1 MSQTRRKREHRE
13 KAKGRTKK
21 GESRKMKV
29 EKKSEMRF
37 PYSEK
42 VLEHFRNPHNVG
54 KIEDPD
60 GKGLEGSPACGDMVA
75 VYIKV
80 EPETKVIE
88 DIKFESY
95 GCASNIATGSVI
107 TDLAR
112 GKTLDEAKKITW
124 KQASE
129 ELGGLPPIK
138 AHCSVLAV
146 EGLRAAIRDYE
157 EKHGLVTE
165 KEPTTEEVVQQRL
178 KHVMNPL
185 TGLDIIRTN
194 LILKTSVEAGVV
206 RVVVDLPADHQFA
219 PSIKEDIMEKLG
231 ALWDVE
237 KVDVVFTA

>member
-1 MSQTRRKREHRE
+1 
-13 KAKGRTKK
+13 
-21 GESRKMKV
+21 MKV

-54 KIEDPD
+54 KIENPD

-107 TDLAR
+107 TDMAK
-112 GKTLDEAKKITW
+112 GKNLEEAKKITW

-165 KEPTTEEVVQQRL
+165 KEPTTVEIVQQRL

-185 TGLDIIRTN
+185 TGLDVVRTN

-219 PSIKEDIMEKLG
+219 PAIKEDIIEKLG

-237 KVDVVFTA
+237 RVDVVFTA

>member
-1 MSQTRRKREHRE
+1 
-13 KAKGRTKK
+13 
-21 GESRKMKV
+21 MKI
-29 EKKSEMRF
+29 ERKSEGIKF

-54 KIEDPD
+54 KIENAD

-88 DIKFESY
+88 DVKFESY

-107 TDLAR
+107 TDLAK

-165 KEPTTEEVVQQRL
+165 KEPTTEDIVQRRL

-194 LILKTSVEAGVV
+194 LILKISVEAGVV

-219 PSIKEDIMEKLG
+219 PAIKEDIIEKLG

>member
-1 MSQTRRKREHRE
+1 
-13 KAKGRTKK
+13 
-21 GESRKMKV
+21 MK
-29 EKKSEMRF
+29 F

-54 KIEDPD
+54 KIENPD

-80 EPETKVIE
+80 NPETKVIE

-95 GCASNIATGSVI
+95 GCASNIATASVI
-107 TDLAR
+107 TDLAL

-146 EGLRAAIRDYE
+146 EGLRSAIRDYE

-165 KEPTTEEVVQQRL
+165 KEPTTEEVVRDRL

-194 LILKTSVEAGVV
+194 LILKTTVEDGVV

-219 PSIKEDIMEKLG
+219 SAIKEDVTEKLG
-231 ALWDVE
+231 ALWDV
-237 KVDVVFTA
+237 KRVDVVFTA